1 MSDPD
6 DDDSDAG
13 EYVLG
18 TLDGAERRAIDA
30 RRRDDPAL
38 DARITAWEHRFA
50 PLLEAV
56 PEISPPQHVYAA
68 LIARLFGMKAS
79 PGRPDAGELRRLN
92 RSIDLWRA
100 ATAGCAALAASLLA
114 WIALGPHQPPVQNFV
129 AVLQKNAG
137 SPAIL
142 LDVDIAARK
151 LTIRPVATAAQTD
164 KSYELWLLNPTVGAP
179 RSLGTLSPNGLTH
192 ASLAPFDRAT
202 IEGAT
207 YAVTLEPLGG
217 SPTGSPSSPPILIGR
232 LTPNAP

>member
-6 DDDSDAG
+6 DDDPDAG

-18 TLDGAERRAIDA
+18 TLDDAERSAVGA
-30 RRRDDPAL
+30 RRHNDPAL
-38 DARITAWEHRFA
+38 DARITAWERRLS

-56 PEISPPQHVYAA
+56 PEITPPQHVYAG
-68 LIARLFGMKAS
+68 LIARLFGQQAS
-79 PGRPDAGELRRLN
+79 AGQPDGGALLRLN
-92 RSIDLWRA
+92 RSVRRWRV

-114 WIALGPHQPPVQNFV
+114 WIALVPSRPPAQNFV
-129 AVLQKNAG
+129 AVLQKDAG

-151 LTIRPVATAAQTD
+151 LTIRPVSTAAQPD
-164 KSYELWLLNPTVGAP
+164 KSYELWLIDPNVGAP
-179 RSLGTLSPNGLTH
+179 RSLGTLSARGPTR
-192 ASLAPFDRAT
+192 ASLAPFDQAT

-217 SPTGSPSSPPILIGR
+217 SPTGSPSSQPILTGR
-232 LTPNAP
+232 LTPSAP